1 MCLLKNEKNK
11 MKNKF
16 HAKTAKIGRKAR
28 KEDNLHFLIFAGFA
42 DSNLLG
48 LSALCVNSF

>member
-1 MCLLKNEKNK
+1 

-28 KEDNLHFLIFAGFA
+28 KEDILDFLILAGFA
-42 DSNLLG
+42 IRLRRT
-48 LSALCVNSF
+48 